1 MRMRHLLSGLAAA
14 LCGLPPVAATAQD
27 GALPQSLGVVGSAPQ
42 VCDLQQGQV
51 RSGNLLNFT
60 GTEGNVLRVQQF
72 VDPATLSVLPA
83 RAEVQFPAVCN
94 YAHRVRLESQHNG
107 LWPTDGRIAQQ
118 GNAFAY
124 AVPYDATVRW
134 AEVSGTLEADAK
146 VNRIV
151 TRSLA
156 VDAAHAGDL
165 VLSIDIA
172 RGASNV
178 ELNAPVMAGDY
189 ADTLR
194 IYLEPR

>member
-1 MRMRHLLSGLAAA
+1 MRKRHLLSGIAAMLCGMPPAAA
-14 LCGLPPVAATAQD
+14 MAQD
-27 GALPQSLGVVGSAPQ
+27 GALPQTLGVIGSAPQ

-51 RSGNLLNFT
+51 RAGNLLNFS

-72 VDPATLSVLPA
+72 VDPATLSVLAA
-83 RAEVQFPAVCN
+83 RAEVQFQAVCN
-94 YAHRVRLESQHNG
+94 YAHRVRLESPHNG

-124 AVPYDATVRW
+124 AVPYDATVSW
-134 AEVSGTLEADAK
+134 AETSGRLTADAK

-156 VDAAHAGDL
+156 VDAAYAGDL
-165 VLSIDIA
+165 VLRIDIA

-194 IYLEPR
+194 IFLEPR